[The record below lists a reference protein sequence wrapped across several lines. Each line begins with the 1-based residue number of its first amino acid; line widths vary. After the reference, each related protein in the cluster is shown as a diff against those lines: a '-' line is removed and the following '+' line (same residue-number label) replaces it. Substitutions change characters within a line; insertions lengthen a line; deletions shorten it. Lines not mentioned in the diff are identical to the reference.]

1 MAARPSN
8 ARTVRQQGDREQG
21 DREQGDREQGEGDAH
36 LEPATLTTALTTRLL
51 GHAFLIAQLGQSRAE
66 AGKQLQEAAE
76 QQRASLERRCE
87 RMEPDG
93 SSSSSSS
100 SSSGGGST
108 VVRVDHLQLACRLL
122 VKHAGAPAVGVA
134 ETLRWVV
141 GCADYH

>member
-8 ARTVRQQGDREQG
+8 AGTVRQ
-21 DREQGDREQGEGDAH
+21 QGDREQGEGDAH

-100 SSSGGGST
+100 SSSGGGGGST

-134 ETLRWVV
+134 ESLRWVV

>member
-8 ARTVRQQGDREQG
+8 ARTVRQ
-21 DREQGDREQGEGDAH
+21 QGDREQGEGDAH

-100 SSSGGGST
+100 SSGGSST

-134 ETLRWVV
+134 ESLRWVV